1 MSTATDTA
9 PVVDQP
15 PLRVLKPVKRRVRLR
30 DVWTSREVARMIALR
45 DIKTKYKQ
53 TALGP
58 LWLLIAP
65 LGMLVAIT
73 IAFSGVTQVDTHG
86 VPYIPFALTG
96 LVAWTYFQLSISL
109 GAGSIVANH
118 SLVRRSAIPR
128 IALVTGM
135 LLGNLPPVAVM
146 LAATILSAAIAGVMP
161 VQVLLLPI
169 LVAWLVFFVG
179 SAALLVASISVRFRD
194 IVAAIPLVLQA
205 GLFVTP
211 VGYPI
216 QGAPAHVKVLLE
228 LNPLSGLIEAWR
240 WSVLGM
246 PIDWGV
252 VAIGG
257 LWTVG
262 IAILGW
268 QVFTRLEV
276 HFSDVI

>member
-1 MSTATDTA
+1 
-9 PVVDQP
+9 
-15 PLRVLKPVKRRVRLR
+15 
-30 DVWTSREVARMIALR
+30 
-45 DIKTKYKQ
+45 
-53 TALGP
+53 
-58 LWLLIAP
+58 
-65 LGMLVAIT
+65 
-73 IAFSGVTQVDTHG
+73 
-86 VPYIPFALTG
+86 
-96 LVAWTYFQLSISL
+96 
-109 GAGSIVANH
+109 
-118 SLVRRSAIPR
+118 
-128 IALVTGM
+128 
-135 LLGNLPPVAVM
+135 
-146 LAATILSAAIAGVMP
+146 
-161 VQVLLLPI
+161 
-169 LVAWLVFFVG
+169 
-179 SAALLVASISVRFRD
+179 VRFRD